1 MTVGITEF
9 DTAQGVS
16 ALAAFAAVHLLVA
29 ASPGPAFLAVS
40 RTAIATSRSAGVIA
54 AAAMA
59 TGALIWAI
67 GTLLGLHVLFA
78 KAPWLYDALR
88 LGGAAYLIYLGLGM
102 LRAAWRGGAA
112 ETQAAAAPAGHRT
125 FLRCLAVQLS
135 NPKAAVFFGSI
146 FVTLLPAAA
155 PLWVKGAALVILA
168 VNEFGWYALVAT
180 VLSAPSA
187 RRIYGNAK
195 RGLNVLFGGFLTA
208 LGAKLA
214 LER

>member
-1 MTVGITEF
+1 MAEF

-29 ASPGPAFLAVS
+29 ASPGTAFLAVS
-40 RTAIATSRSAGVIA
+40 RTAIGTSRSAGVIA

-59 TGALIWAI
+59 TGALIRAT

-78 KAPWLYDALR
+78 QAPWLYDALR
-88 LGGAAYLIYLGLGM
+88 LGGGAYLIYLGLGM
-102 LRAAWRGGAA
+102 LRGAWRGGEA
-112 ETQAAAAPAGHRT
+112 EARAAAAPAGRRI

-155 PLWVKGAALVILA
+155 PLWVKCAALAILA
-168 VNEFGWYALVAT
+168 INEFSWYALITMA
-180 VLSAPSA
+180 LSAPRA

-195 RGLNVLFGGFLTA
+195 RGLDALFGGFLTA
-208 LGAKLA
+208 LGVKLA